1 MARKKAPRKTTIDS
15 EYPILDVD
23 DESTVT
29 LKVRG
34 PLPAGE
40 AAPLMADFAQRYE
53 ETYVAYLERTTGRQT
68 SFAPLAEV
76 ARGQGWRERESA
88 MGGLPVGDR

>member
-1 MARKKAPRKTTIDS
+1 MAKKKAPKKTTVES

-23 DESTVT
+23 DESTVK
-29 LKVRG
+29 LKTMG

-40 AAPLMADFAQRYE
+40 VAPLMADFAEKYE

-76 ARGQGWRERESA
+76 ARGQEWREREPA
-88 MGGLPVGDR
+88 MGGLPAGDR

>member
-1 MARKKAPRKTTIDS
+1 MSKKKAPRKTTIDS
-15 EYPILDVD
+15 EFPILDVD

-40 AAPLMADFAQRYE
+40 AALLMADFAQRYE
-53 ETYVAYLERTTGRQT
+53 ETYVAYLERTTGRQM

-76 ARGQGWRERESA
+76 ARGQGWRDREPA
-88 MGGLPVGDR
+88 MGGLPKGDR